1 MPALKGYQRRM
12 IMLRT
17 HDSTLYES
25 ACFIM
30 KGDAEA
36 RAPSKGEMLSEA
48 MRILETSGMVKK
60 PRTFGVRHLVLVFFG
75 GLLLGALIV
84 ALVMLFRVM

>member
-1 MPALKGYQRRM
+1 MPALKGYQRRLV
-12 IMLRT
+12 MLKT

-36 RAPSKGEMLSEA
+36 RAPSKGEMLGEA
-48 MRILETSGMVKK
+48 MRILEANSMVKK
-60 PRTFGVRHLVLVFFG
+60 PRVFAWRHLAFAFLG
-75 GLLLGALIV
+75 GLLLGALTV
-84 ALVMLFRVM
+84 AMTMLFRG

>member
-1 MPALKGYQRRM
+1 MPALKGYQRRLV
-12 IMLRT
+12 MLKT

-30 KGDAEA
+30 KGDAET
-36 RAPSKGEMLSEA
+36 RTPSKGEMLGEA
-48 MRILETSGMVKK
+48 MRILEANSMVKK
-60 PRTFGVRHLVLVFFG
+60 PRTFCTRHLLIAFFG

-84 ALVMLFRVM
+84 AMIMLFRVM